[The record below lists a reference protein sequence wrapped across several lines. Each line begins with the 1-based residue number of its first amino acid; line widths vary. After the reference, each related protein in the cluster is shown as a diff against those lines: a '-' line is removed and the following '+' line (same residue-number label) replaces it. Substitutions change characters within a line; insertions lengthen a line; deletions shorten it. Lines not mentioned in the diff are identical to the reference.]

1 MKNKKAVIDATQC
14 VGCGVC
20 VGLCGVKAIGKQ
32 EVVS

>member
-1 MKNKKAVIDATQC
+1 MDATQC

-32 EVVS
+32 EVLS